1 MEMEMAMK
9 TIAAKLWRMTLPSL
23 IATTVVAVAQGQSQ
37 SQTAKL
43 PQGQAAP
50 APRTQK
56 PTQNPTFVARTDYV
70 SSDIRVTDKNGMF
83 VPGLRQQDF
92 TVLEDGVEQRITNF
106 TVSIGGR
113 VLPTFVGTPASTPIP
128 GLIVPTLKP
137 PTDTTGRIFIVFIDD
152 MHLQPAD
159 SILARKVLEQLRD
172 TVLKEN
178 DLVGIVSTGFSS
190 IAQDL
195 VYDPQHK
202 RLNEAIKKVMGSADT
217 PREIIDMPQTTGGV
231 QKLRYNA
238 NVAFK
243 TASEILSAAA
253 QRKDRR
259 KAFLYVSSG
268 YSFNPFKD
276 SRYEKAKELFSMP
289 TGVGSDS
296 TNGGTTDP
304 NSSGDMPR
312 LPGENPFEKAGSE
325 FSEMDLISEIAYL
338 VNEARRANVVFYTMD
353 PRGLQAGPNISDRL
367 GMDEWHEWVTV
378 TESSLRILGDNT
390 GGFCICG
397 TNDFLTP
404 MRRIDA
410 EMSDYYVIGY
420 YTNNPDPMKLNRRI
434 TIKVNRPDLKLIY
447 SEGYTLPK
455 TQKK

>member
-1 MEMEMAMK
+1 VIPA
-9 TIAAKLWRMTLPSL
+9 LL
-23 IATTVVAVAQGQSQ
+23 ATTVVMAQSQPQ
-37 SQTAKL
+37 SQTATP
-43 PQGQAAP
+43 PQGQKP
-50 APRTQK
+50 QGQTQ
-56 PTQNPTFVARTDYV
+56 PQNPNQPQRPTFTTAIDYV
-70 SSDIRVTDKNGMF
+70 ATDVRVTDKNGMF
-83 VPGLRQQDF
+83 VPNLRQQDF
-92 TVLEDGVEQRITNF
+92 TVLEDGVEQKITNF
-106 TVSIGGR
+106 TVWIGGR
-113 VLPTFVGTPASTPIP
+113 ALPTFVGTPASTPIP

-159 SILARKVLEQLRD
+159 SILARRVLEQLRD

-217 PREIIDMPQTTGGV
+217 PREIIDMPLTTGGV

-259 KAFLYVSSG
+259 KAFLYISSG

-276 SRYEKAKELFSMP
+276 SRYEKAQELYSLP
-289 TGVGSDS
+289 STGVGSDS

-304 NSSGDMPR
+304 NSGMPR
-312 LPGENPFEKAGSE
+312 QPGENPYDKAGSQ

-338 VNEARRANVVFYTMD
+338 VNEARRANVTFYTMD

-367 GMDEWHEWVTV
+367 GMDEWREWVTV

-397 TNDFLTP
+397 TNDFITP

-420 YTNNPDPMKLNRRI
+420 TSNNPDPMKTERHV

-447 SEGYTLPK
+447 SPMYKLPK
-455 TQKK
+455 LRKK

>member
-1 MEMEMAMK
+1 MAMK
-9 TIAAKLWRMTLPSL
+9 NTVAKLCRVALPL
-23 IATTVVAVAQGQSQ
+23 LATTVVLAQSQPQ
-37 SQTAKL
+37 SQTAKP
-43 PQGQAAP
+43 PQGP
-50 APRTQK
+50 AMPATQSQPQTQTQK
-56 PTQNPTFVARTDYV
+56 PTFTARTDYV
-70 SSDIRVTDKNGMF
+70 STELRVTDKNGMF
-83 VPGLRQQDF
+83 VPDLRQQDF

-276 SRYEKAKELFSMP
+276 SRYEKAKELYSMP

-304 NSSGDMPR
+304 NQSGDMPR

-397 TNDFLTP
+397 TNDFITP

-420 YTNNPDPMKLNRRI
+420 YTNNPDPMKLERKI
-434 TIKVNRPDLKLIY
+434 TIKVSRPDLRLIY
-447 SEGYTLPK
+447 QPGYTLPK
-455 TQKK
+455 TQKRK